1 MQQQPET
8 FSVADRVCTV
18 IILALPARSS
28 LELDGGVSIWQ
39 RSVRPTEHHIKVWS
53 GGRGVLVD
61 VSNLDPKSDGPEFA
75 IFRLDDS
82 DKSDPLFHLLN
93 LEDLVKCLQTALDMV
108 SLWMSPKRSP
118 TPPSRRARSWIC
130 A

>member
-8 FSVADRVCTV
+8 FSVADRVCTA
-18 IILALPARSS
+18 ILLALPARSS
-28 LELDGGVSIWQ
+28 LELDEGMSTVNRRLHGL
-39 RSVRPTEHHIKVWS
+39 PAATEHHIKVWS
-53 GGRGVLVD
+53 GGKGVLVD

-108 SLWMSPKRSP
+108 S
-118 TPPSRRARSWIC
+118 
-130 A
+130 

>member
-8 FSVADRVCTV
+8 FSVADCVCTA
-18 IILALPARSS
+18 ILLALPAGSS
-28 LELDGGVSIWQ
+28 LDLDEGVSTVQ
-39 RSVRPTEHHIKVWS
+39 RQLHGLPAATEHRIRVWS
-53 GGRGVLVD
+53 GGKGILVT

-93 LEDLVKCLQTALDMV
+93 LEDLVKCLQAALDMV
-108 SLWMSPKRSP
+108 S
-118 TPPSRRARSWIC
+118 
-130 A
+130 